1 MLYRVFL
8 GLAVLFRTK
17 STEEVEYLCIFPWLL
32 RLAKKNFCFLVSDLI
47 SMIKQQFF
55 CEGRAEQAYTEI
67 KIKIK
72 NLVHT
77 QKDGSKS
84 WMFGAKA

>member
-1 MLYRVFL
+1 V
-8 GLAVLFRTK
+8 
-17 STEEVEYLCIFPWLL
+17 
-32 RLAKKNFCFLVSDLI
+32 
-47 SMIKQQFF
+47 
-55 CEGRAEQAYTEI
+55 EQAYTEIKIKI